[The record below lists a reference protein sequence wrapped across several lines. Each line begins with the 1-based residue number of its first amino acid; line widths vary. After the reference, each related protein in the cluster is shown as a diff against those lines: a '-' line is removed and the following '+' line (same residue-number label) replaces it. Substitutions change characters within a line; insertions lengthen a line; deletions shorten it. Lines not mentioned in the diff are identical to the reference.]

1 MNKLKIAIIGVGTAG
16 LSCALECEK
25 LGVTA
30 EVFERQHSVGWI
42 WPSVSSW
49 PDIFSR
55 RYGSDPI
62 KYIKD
67 TYDINIKSALD
78 DKAFIMKSPKA
89 EMRIEGKLGVSFY
102 RGKEGDSIEN
112 QLLRELRKTPIHYNA
127 LSNYKELSQKYD
139 YVVVA
144 SGRDYEAKELG
155 LWEEQGRVSIMG
167 AIALGSF
174 DHTTSVI
181 YFDTEYAGSG
191 YARISPHSDSEAIIS
206 LYVIDKGD
214 FKTQQLD
221 VNRRFERFLEKEQ
234 LDKLELIY
242 RFIKPPFSTGRVS
255 RFKSGNI
262 LLAGRAAGLTERLLG
277 TGGIEAVISGVL
289 AARSII
295 RGEDYDKML
304 KPLQEH
310 IENISA
316 FRNYIENFS
325 NDDFDRMLSLLGTPG
340 IKQLIYN
347 TRLNFPDIAGKILSK
362 IEH

>member
-1 MNKLKIAIIGVGTAG
+1 MKKLKIAIIGAGMAG
-16 LSCALECEK
+16 LSCALECER
-25 LGVTA
+25 LGITA
-30 EVFERQHSVGWI
+30 EIFERHHSIGWI

-49 PDIFSR
+49 LEIFDR
-55 RYGSDPI
+55 PYGSDPI
-62 KYIKD
+62 KYIKE
-67 TYDINIKSALD
+67 TYGVNIKSAVD
-78 DKAFIMKSPKA
+78 EKIFILKSPNA
-89 EMRIEGKLGVSFY
+89 ETKIKGKLGISFY
-102 RGKEGDSIEN
+102 RGKEGESIEN
-112 QLLRELRKTPIHYNA
+112 QLLRELRKTPINYNS

-144 SGRDYEAKELG
+144 TGRDYEAKELG

-174 DHTTSVI
+174 AQDTSII

-191 YARISPHSDSEAIIS
+191 YARVSPYSESEAIIA

-214 FKTQQLD
+214 FQTQQLD
-221 VNRRFERFLEKEQ
+221 INRRFERFLKKEQ
-234 LDKLELIY
+234 LDKLELMY
-242 RFIKPPFSTGRVS
+242 RYIKPPFSTGRVS

-277 TGGIEAVISGVL
+277 SGGIEAIISGVL

-295 RGEDYDKML
+295 LGEDYDEML

-316 FRNYIENFS
+316 FRNYVENFS
-325 NDDFDRMLSLLGTPG
+325 NDDFDRMVSLLGTPG